1 VGIVV
6 ANMSMSLDGFIAG
19 PNVSIE
25 HPMGEGGERLHAWMF
40 GDAIDPRDHEIKNA
54 MFSPLT
60 TGAVVMGRTTFTVG
74 EGPWGDDGTFGMP
87 CFVITHRP
95 AKMLVKGPTT
105 FTFVTEGIE
114 RSLDEARCAAAGKNV
129 NVMGASIVQQT
140 LDAGLI
146 DEMLISIV
154 PIVLGGGARPFEQ
167 NSVRRM
173 RGSAQ
178 VPVQL
183 HQTAVVKSRTL
194 THLRF
199 RVVSHRAPERSERSR
214 TSILRYSSG

>member
-1 VGIVV
+1 MVI
-6 ANMSMSLDGFIAG
+6 ANMSMSLDGFVAG
-19 PNVSIE
+19 PNVSVE

-40 GDAIDPRDHEIKNA
+40 DGALDSVDEGIKNA
-54 MFSPLT
+54 MFSPAT

-95 AKMLVKGPTT
+95 AETIVKGPTT

-114 RSLDEARCAAAGKNV
+114 QGFDAARCAAGGKNV
-129 NVMGASIVQQT
+129 NVMGASLVRQA
-140 LDAGLI
+140 LNAGLI
-146 DEMLISIV
+146 DEMLLSIV
-154 PIVLGGGARPFEQ
+154 PIVLGGGLRPFEQ
-167 NSVRRM
+167 TSAS
-173 RGSAQ
+173 RGRVGAY

-199 RVVSHRAPERSERSR
+199 RVVSERATEQSERSR
-214 TSILRYSSG
+214 MRILRYSSG